1 MSDIEYNLCL
11 MFGSVYAAVLMYYML
26 EGTGGR

>member
-1 MSDIEYNLCL
+1 MTDVEYNLAL
-11 MFGSVYAAVLMYYML
+11 MFGSVYAAVLLYYML